1 MKMPVAWLVALAVVA
16 ILGCGSTREAG
27 RAMPEPAPAPPIA
40 APVAP
45 PAAPAPPKEEG
56 PLPKIND
63 YVYVEELPEAI
74 TKVQPE
80 YPAGVTVEGTVLV
93 QALVGTDGRIK
104 DTKIVKSVESL
115 DEAAVAAVRQ
125 WVFKPAMAAGKPVAV
140 WVAIPV
146 KFPPN

>member
-1 MKMPVAWLVALAVVA
+1 MKSLAAMPAALVVVV
-16 ILGCGSTREAG
+16 ILGCASTRD
-27 RAMPEPAPAPPIA
+27 APAPPA
-40 APVAP
+40 AP
-45 PAAPAPPKEEG
+45 PAAAPPAVPVAVPAPPKEEG
-56 PLPKIND
+56 PLPNIND

-74 TKVQPE
+74 TKVPPT
-80 YPAGVTVEGTVLV
+80 YPPGVTLEGTVLV

-146 KFPPN
+146 KFTPK